1 MGVEVVEKKAIQT
14 DVLNT
19 IRLTFQVKNKSDDK
33 VHFDLGAMAL
43 DDAGEVLFVL
53 NFSPSMFGI
62 GPGKTDT
69 ISQDIYVLPG
79 TLERVALYR
88 FRFLGFK

>member
-14 DVLNT
+14 NVLNT
-19 IRLTFQVKNKSDDK
+19 IRLTFQVKNRTEED
-33 VHFDLGAMAL
+33 VFFDLGTMAL
-43 DDAGEVLFVL
+43 DDAGEVLFVM

-69 ISQDIYVLPG
+69 ISQDLYVLPG
-79 TLERVALYR
+79 TLDRVALYR